1 MLFLILADMELPHA
15 FARFQMCGDSDI
27 DYPYWGHE
35 TSQILFFKSGKKK
48 KPEALK
54 LQDIL
59 AAVFRLDIKASL
71 WEHSFSL
78 DPFHLLS
85 SDREDGEITDWVED
99 ER

>member
-1 MLFLILADMELPHA
+1 MPLQDFRCVETLTLITLTEDMKLHRYCFSKVE
-15 FARFQMCGDSDI
+15 
-27 DYPYWGHE
+27 
-35 TSQILFFKSGKKK
+35 KKN
-48 KPEALK
+48 PEALK

-85 SDREDGEITDWVED
+85 SDREDGEITGWVED

>member
-1 MLFLILADMELPHA
+1 ME
-15 FARFQMCGDSDI
+15 
-27 DYPYWGHE
+27 
-35 TSQILFFKSGKKK
+35 KKT
-48 KPEALK
+48 PEVLK

-85 SDREDGEITDWVED
+85 SDREDGEITEWVEN
-99 ER
+99 ERLGFSVKMEMRRVLLANDFPRGYRERVIPLKNRVVTSDPVPDMA